1 MVLDQIQP
9 PQPLSVLKSR
19 LRAMRLQPGFESHGW
34 RESDVFGLTPSAP
47 GSENYSRAMVVVADE
62 NYPLLDEQ
70 GGLSSAWVTDLAEP
84 EVKLLQTA
92 LQRQTSL
99 SQITQFDKQISGE
112 AQTNA
117 YIAIVLSWFMIVIYL
132 WFRFGN
138 LRWGLAAVVA
148 LVHDVLVA
156 LGAIGLA
163 HHVFDTPLGHW
174 LMIDKFRIDMTL
186 LQRVVIGYSVNDTI
200 IVFDRIRE
208 NRGRQK
214 DVTPEIIDL
223 SISQTL
229 ARTLLTVLTVLLTV
243 IIMYIFGGRGIHGF
257 NYALFVGIMTGTYS
271 SFAIAGQLL
280 VKRKVAALARVG

>member
-1 MVLDQIQP
+1 MM
-9 PQPLSVLKSR
+9 KSR

-34 RESDVFGLTPSAP
+34 RESDVFGLTPSTP
-47 GSENYSRAMVVVADE
+47 GGDTYSRAMVVVADE

-99 SQITQFDKQISGE
+99 SQITQFDHQISRE

-117 YIAIVLSWFMIVIYL
+117 YIAIVLSWLVIILYV

-138 LRWGLAAVVA
+138 IRWGLAAVIA
-148 LVHDVLVA
+148 LMHDVLVA
-156 LGAIGLA
+156 LGAIGLS
-163 HHVFDTPLGHW
+163 HFIFNTWIGHA
-174 LMIDKFRIDMTL
+174 LMIDKFRIDMALVAAL
-186 LQRVVIGYSVNDTI
+186 LTVIGYSVNDTI

-214 DVTPEIIDL
+214 DATPEVINA

-229 ARTLLTVLTVLLTV
+229 SRTVLTVLTVFLTV

-257 NYALFVGIMTGTYS
+257 NYALMAGILTGTYS
-271 SFAIAGQLL
+271 SFAIASQFL